1 MIQDQIHCN
10 KKKLNLT
17 QQTNNY
23 TFIFSCK
30 GYHVFRGEKRNEKEK
45 KKNIMATQL
54 EAQPVVF

>member
-30 GYHVFRGEKRNEKEK
+30 G
-45 KKNIMATQL
+45 
-54 EAQPVVF
+54 